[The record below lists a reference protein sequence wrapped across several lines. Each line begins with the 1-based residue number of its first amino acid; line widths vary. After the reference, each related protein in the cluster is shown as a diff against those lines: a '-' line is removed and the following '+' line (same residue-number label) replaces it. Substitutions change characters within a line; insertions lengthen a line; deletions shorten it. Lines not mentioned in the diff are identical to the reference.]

1 MRSRIEA
8 VPALVACVAIAFAA
22 LAAERKLSPPA
33 PDAAH
38 ERRAQPLVAPAPLA
52 RVPSGERR

>member
-8 VPALVACVAIAFAA
+8 VPALVACVAIAFAV

-33 PDAAH
+33 GDPSQ
-38 ERRAQPLVAPAPLA
+38 ERRAEPLVAPAPLA
-52 RVPSGERR
+52 LAFTGDRK